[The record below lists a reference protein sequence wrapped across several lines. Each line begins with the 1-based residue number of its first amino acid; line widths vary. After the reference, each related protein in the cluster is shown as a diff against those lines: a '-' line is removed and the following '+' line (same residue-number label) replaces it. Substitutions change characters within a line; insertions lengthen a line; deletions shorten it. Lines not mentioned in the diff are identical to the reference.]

1 MPRYKVFTN
10 ETAIKRVHAFFANDP
25 PYMTHGW
32 LDEPREIK
40 CYIFCDDDK
49 IEKAIVLLSKCDND
63 PFHTHKRP
71 FILDWI
77 YTFPEH
83 RRNGFATQLLSHVN
97 QLEQTTAFC
106 NNQASEDL
114 FTNVGYVYKGI
125 VNDLPIYR
133 YP

>member
-25 PYMTHGW
+25 PHMTHGW

-49 IEKAIVLLSKCDND
+49 IEKSIILLSKCDND

-71 FILDWI
+71 LYWIGFIHSPNIAGMVSLLNCCRMSINWNKLLRFVAVKRLKI
-77 YTFPEH
+77 YL
-83 RRNGFATQLLSHVN
+83 QMLVM
-97 QLEQTTAFC
+97 
-106 NNQASEDL
+106 
-114 FTNVGYVYKGI
+114 FTRVS
-125 VNDLPIYR
+125 
-133 YP
+133 